1 MDEVPKTE
9 KPKIKDE
16 VDTEDPASGSRK
28 RRHNR
33 VKVRKKDKVGS
44 DHQPDKRQKMELKG
58 PRVKHVCRSA
68 SIVLGQPIATFP
80 LNDDKETSDHSDDN
94 SAAESEKVESKE
106 VEPKIQIPDI
116 CSDCDPVV
124 KITMDHAI
132 DQKVCEEVH
141 SKDIIKDEESTDS
154 YDSLI
159 STDTNKENDLAVC
172 KVNFNMKEDSESKSN
187 DDQALEVIQRK
198 PKQALGNLTNVC
210 IQIYFVTNN

>member
-9 KPKIKDE
+9 KTKTKDE
-16 VDTEDPASGSRK
+16 VETEDPASGSRK

-33 VKVRKKDKVGS
+33 VKVRKKDKFGS

-80 LNDDKETSDHSDDN
+80 LNEDKETSDHSDDN
-94 SAAESEKVESKE
+94 SAAESEKPESKE
-106 VEPKIQIPDI
+106 VQPKIPDI

-124 KITMDHAI
+124 KITLDNAI
-132 DQKVCEEVH
+132 DHKACKEVH

-154 YDSLI
+154 FDSMI

-172 KVNFNMKEDSESKSN
+172 KVIFNAKEDGDSKSN

-210 IQIYFVTNN
+210 IIIILWKVI